1 MYNVDIIHSPKLK
14 IKNKNKI
21 SEIKFKIIGIQ
32 KLSDL
37 FKPLLTRKK
46 SVKECT
52 CKTITPREEE
62 EELTMLEPEKV
73 SEKNNGTT
81 DLSLPKENG
90 TDYSIGY
97 WSPDYDVKPRDKCN
111 PKTQSWS
118 VSNAIYCL
126 DKCSKK
132 KKCPTKK
139 TCQKICISEYDFF
152 NSRVEE
158 EASHQPGLS
167 SLKGKQL
174 HKAVCRIRSWVQIG
188 DNCHPKCKKVSDCL
202 KSNLSNQARK
212 DLIDQVRCES
222 ICV

>member
-1 MYNVDIIHSPKLK
+1 M
-14 IKNKNKI
+14 
-21 SEIKFKIIGIQ
+21 FQ
-32 KLSDL
+32 
-37 FKPLLTRKK
+37 
-46 SVKECT
+46 
-52 CKTITPREEE
+52 
-62 EELTMLEPEKV
+62 
-73 SEKNNGTT
+73 
-81 DLSLPKENG
+81 
-90 TDYSIGY
+90 
-97 WSPDYDVKPRDKCN
+97 
-111 PKTQSWS
+111 
-118 VSNAIYCL
+118 
-126 DKCSKK
+126 K